1 MWDER
6 YGSEDFMYGTMPNDF
21 LAQVCPRL
29 EPGLTLCIA
38 EGEGRNAVY
47 LAGQGHEVTAMDA
60 SAVGMAKA
68 QQLGQQRGVQ
78 LRTVVADLAHFDVGQ
93 ESWDNI
99 VSIFG
104 HMPSK
109 LRKPL
114 NARLVKALKPGGHL
128 IIESYSP
135 AQIPRT
141 TGGPKDPDMMPGIED
156 LKKELAGLKFEV
168 AHEIV
173 RDVHE
178 GRGHTGEA
186 VVVQVLAIKP

>member
-6 YGSEDFMYGTMPNDF
+6 YSGDEFMYGTMPNDF

-29 EPGLTLCIA
+29 PPGLTLCIA

-60 SAVGMAKA
+60 SSVGMAKA
-68 QQLGQQRGVQ
+68 QQLAQQRGVQ
-78 LRTVVADLAHFDVGQ
+78 LRTTVADLAHFDVGQ
-93 ESWDNI
+93 GQWDNI

-104 HMPSK
+104 HIPSK

-114 NARLVKALKPGGHL
+114 YARLVKALKPGGHL
-128 IIESYSP
+128 VMESYSP
-135 AQIPRT
+135 AQITRT
-141 TGGPKDPDMMPGIED
+141 TGGPKDPDMMPTVDE
-156 LKKELAGLKFEV
+156 LKKELQGMTFEV
-168 AHEIV
+168 AHEVV
-173 RDVHE
+173 RSVHE

-186 VVVQVLAIKP
+186 VVVQVLAMKP